1 MKNGK
6 FNTYPTRA
14 DQDPSKPLPAFRLPE
29 VKNRPA
35 WWTANDDAD
44 RNTAARGC
52 MIPESDCMTCMIER
66 CPVALRLCRVCD
78 GWSSDDGVC
87 GRCDGPYLGIPRRD
101 DGCTRWR
108 ARA

>member
-6 FNTYPTRA
+6 FNTYPARA

-52 MIPESDCMTCMIER
+52 MIPESDCIDCNTR
-66 CPVALRLCRVCD
+66 CPLNLRTCRTCQHFNRPT
-78 GWSSDDGVC
+78 GT
-87 GRCDGPYLGIPRRD
+87 LGTFRASGADVIST
-101 DGCTRWR
+101 GYCTQHWR
-108 ARA
+108 ALI